1 MKLNDVIQVD
11 NPIEERDEYGG
22 IIETSRLSAAAA
34 VISIKNDEL
43 RVRPSGLGH
52 YRTITLLTRK
62 GELSKGNKV
71 SHNDVIYEITTKS
84 PYKNNF
90 NEVWIGHEV

>member
-1 MKLNDVIQVD
+1 MRLNDKIEVIQ
-11 NPIEERDEYGG
+11 IEETADDYGG
-22 IIETSRLSAAAA
+22 VVESEDSSAAAA
-34 VISIKNDEL
+34 IISVKSDEL

-52 YRTITLLTRK
+52 YRTIILLTRK
-62 GELSKGNKV
+62 GALAKGNRV
-71 SHNDVIYEITTKS
+71 IHNQIPYEITTKS